1 MSEEVTEVLSG
12 RKNKEPKIDMT
23 VSDLQSIVA
32 AITASQDDK
41 LTKALDAFAAAII
54 ESKKP
59 YVDPK
64 SAENDASMRES
75 MKKQRELQIAQ
86 MQSSQEWCQHLQGS
100 NALSKIPGQLT
111 CIVRHRLD
119 TTEVVGLCTNC
130 GRIFREGDLDYG
142 KWMRMANGNELS
154 SAGQRSFLD
163 PTSVKRAGR

>member
-1 MSEEVTEVLSG
+1 MTDEANEVLGS
-12 RKNKEPKIDMT
+12 KKKEPKLDIT
-23 VSDLQSIVA
+23 VSDFQQL
-32 AITASQDDK
+32 ITAILSKQDEKHAESMDN
-41 LTKALDAFAAAII
+41 LVKALSTIN
-54 ESKKP
+54 KP

-64 SAENDASMRES
+64 SAENDATMRES
-75 MKKQRELQIAQ
+75 MKKQRDIQIAN
-86 MQSSQEWCQHLQGS
+86 MLASQEWCQHLQGS

-130 GRIFREGDLDYG
+130 GRIFREGDEDYG